1 MKKKKKIPSEV
12 EGFFKQVARSTK
24 FYNSDLY
31 FVSYIIILLTMVR
44 SFVNKR
50 NCAIVLADECLASG

>member
-1 MKKKKKIPSEV
+1 M
-12 EGFFKQVARSTK
+12 EGFFKQVAGSTK

-31 FVSYIIILLTMVR
+31 SVSYIIILLTMVR